1 MFPMLIRSDLP
12 RALAAHHAQF
22 GDVRA
27 ARIIDAERN
36 LILRIQKLWRGV
48 TVRWVQFIEQIQ
60 GGGTLE
66 GIRYRERV
74 RRLRSASSYGSWTS
88 IPQGQRDMINESL
101 GGTRRASGERSL
113 GAIKTTI
120 LVTPL

>member
-60 GGGTLE
+60 GGRTLE
-66 GIRYRERV
+66 VIRYRERV
-74 RRLRSASSYGSWTS
+74 RRLRRASSYGRVQSS
-88 IPQGQRDMINESL
+88 EF
-101 GGTRRASGERSL
+101 
-113 GAIKTTI
+113 I
-120 LVTPL
+120 LVKNDKLTRIVAMAVGRLFPRDNAI